1 MRSAALL
8 AGLLL
13 AGCAAQPGWD
23 GRRGYG
29 GSGDYGYD
37 LNANRSEARQ
47 YRAQAAGA
55 YPVPGPPDDP
65 WGPYIRE
72 ASARFAFPENWIRE
86 VMRQESG
93 GRLYAA
99 DGSLI
104 TSGAGAMG
112 LMQVMPQT
120 YDLLRP
126 RLGLG
131 LDAYEPRDNIL
142 AGTAY
147 LREMYDRFGSPLFLA
162 AYNAGPDRVAF
173 YLSGAKIL
181 PDETENYVAR
191 IAPRLGPATVAM
203 AAAPAAPTPAMAPGG
218 LAPGSLVSAAPA
230 MPVASAAGS
239 DWGLQLGA
247 FADPAAARQI
257 AEAAGAELPGT
268 RAEVS
273 AGPGGLYR
281 ARVIGLSPDDA
292 QAACQDLAQRGRA
305 CLAVP
310 GI

>member
-1 MRSAALL
+1 M
-8 AGLLL
+8 
-13 AGCAAQPGWD
+13 
-23 GRRGYG
+23 
-29 GSGDYGYD
+29 
-37 LNANRSEARQ
+37 NANRSEARQ

-72 ASARFAFPENWIRE
+72 AAARFAFPENWIRE

-104 TSGAGAMG
+104 TSPAGAMG

-131 LDAYEPRDNIL
+131 MDAYAPRDNIL

-181 PDETENYVAR
+181 PDETETYVAR
-191 IAPRLGPATVAM
+191 IAPRLGPATVEM
-203 AAAPAAPTPAMAPGG
+203 AAAPGVPYAAPAPDPAAAPGA
-218 LAPGSLVSAAPA
+218 LAPGSVVATAPA
-230 MPVASAAGS
+230 ASAAAGG
-239 DWGLQLGA
+239 WGLQLGA
-247 FADPAAARQI
+247 FADPDSARQT

-268 RAEVS
+268 RPEVS

-281 ARVIGLSPDDA
+281 ARVIGLSADDA
-292 QAACQDLAQRGRA
+292 QAACQDLAQRGRP
-305 CLAVP
+305 CLPVP

>member
-1 MRSAALL
+1 MKAALL
-8 AGLLL
+8 GVALAL
-13 AGCAAQPGWD
+13 AGCAAQPGWN
-23 GRRGYG
+23 GQRGYG

-37 LNANRSEARQ
+37 LAANRSEARQ
-47 YRAQAAGA
+47 YRAQAAAA
-55 YPVPGPPDDP
+55 YPIPGPPDDP

-72 ASARFAFPENWIRE
+72 AAARFAFPENWIRE

-131 LDAYEPRDNIL
+131 ADAYAPRDNIL

-162 AYNAGPDRVAF
+162 AYNAGPDRVSF

-181 PDETENYVAR
+181 PDETEDYVAR

-203 AAAPAAPTPAMAPGG
+203 AAAPALPGG
-218 LAPGSLVSAAPA
+218 LAPGRVVSSGGVVSA
-230 MPVASAAGS
+230 GG

-247 FADPAAARQI
+247 FTDADSARQT

-268 RAEVS
+268 RPEVS
-273 AGPGGLYR
+273 PGPGGLYR
-281 ARVIGLSPDDA
+281 ARVIGLSADDA
-292 QAACQDLAQRGRA
+292 QAACQDLAQRGRP